1 MCAQVHSHKNKYE
14 KLSLHCEPFA
24 YTLNGWK
31 QQKQQHKFH
40 LRLLP
45 PITAARAR
53 DQSATRLPPLSFSL
67 FLQLPHFVTVDE
79 IYIFHFVFV
88 WSFVVAVEVAR
99 LRVAAAVVAAV
110 VCAGAGASLTPW
122 YTENINVTLH
132 QQRQCQ
138 YYYCSQRAKIC
149 PKSPNNFLR
158 CFMTFLRAADFTPLM
173 HVTDRHHNALTYIH
187 PRATLNPIL

>member
-1 MCAQVHSHKNKYE
+1 MLSALRKLILKKHFRIINRGEQKQYIYICMCAQVHSHKNKYE

-45 PITAARAR
+45 PITVARAR

-79 IYIFHFVFV
+79 IYIFHFVLYDLLLLQSRLLV
-88 WSFVVAVEVAR
+88 CVSLLLWLLPLLVLVLVHR
-99 LRVAAAVVAAV
+99 LRHDI
-110 VCAGAGASLTPW
+110 L
-122 YTENINVTLH
+122 
-132 QQRQCQ
+132 
-138 YYYCSQRAKIC
+138 KI
-149 PKSPNNFLR
+149 
-158 CFMTFLRAADFTPLM
+158 
-173 HVTDRHHNALTYIH
+173 
-187 PRATLNPIL
+187 